1 MEMDTYIQWELLFLG
16 KTLALE
22 SEMPVEFQD
31 VMQQRLG
38 CVFSAW
44 ALPSLALW
52 GLSPLA

>member
-1 MEMDTYIQWELLFLG
+1 METDTYIQWELLFLG
-16 KTLALE
+16 KTFAFE
-22 SEMPVEFQD
+22 SEMPVEFQY